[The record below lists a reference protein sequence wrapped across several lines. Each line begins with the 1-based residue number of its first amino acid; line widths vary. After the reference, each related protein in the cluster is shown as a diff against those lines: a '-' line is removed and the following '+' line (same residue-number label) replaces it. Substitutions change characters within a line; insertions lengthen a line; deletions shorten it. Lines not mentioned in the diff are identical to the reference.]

1 MHIGDSL
8 PTSGSLRM
16 VEILPWNSFL
26 VALEFLL
33 SVWVENENEPAEPVQ
48 LILSVLCFWEKRVLG

>member
-1 MHIGDSL
+1 
-8 PTSGSLRM
+8 M

-33 SVWVENENEPAEPVQ
+33 SIWVENESESAEPVQ
-48 LILSVLCFWEKRVLG
+48 LIVSVLCFWEKRVLG